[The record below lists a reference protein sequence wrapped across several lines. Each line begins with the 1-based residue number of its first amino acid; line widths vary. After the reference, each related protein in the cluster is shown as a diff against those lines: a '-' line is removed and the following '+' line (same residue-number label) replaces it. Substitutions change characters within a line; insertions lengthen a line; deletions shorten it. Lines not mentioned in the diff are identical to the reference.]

1 MKMALASE
9 TEILR
14 RRFRKQDKIK
24 RSYYMNIQTIYTI
37 KNKLT
42 ALIISSALLFTFGI
56 FFSDNVQA
64 VNVIK
69 DNQSGVFKEATD
81 QDIRKT
87 DTIKNIT
94 NILLYMLG
102 IIAVVP
108 IIIGGM
114 KYVLANGDASKI
126 KSSKDIIMYAVI
138 GLIVAIMAWGI
149 VSFVVDRF

>member
-1 MKMALASE
+1 
-9 TEILR
+9 
-14 RRFRKQDKIK
+14 
-24 RSYYMNIQTIYTI
+24 MNIQTIYTI

-102 IIAVVP
+102 IIAVVA